1 MTTEDENLSPED
13 ETLIQTFESA
23 TDAALEGDF
32 SELEAMLP
40 EPEPNFFMPALRQL
54 FQFRVRGNET
64 RH

>member
-1 MTTEDENLSPED
+1 MSIEDELSPED
-13 ETLIQTFESA
+13 QGFIAEFESA

-40 EPEPNFFMPALRQL
+40 DPEPNFFMPALRQL
-54 FQFRVRGNET
+54 HQFRVRGNET

>member
-1 MTTEDENLSPED
+1 MSIEDKLRHEDEAI
-13 ETLIQTFESA
+13 IQTFELA

-54 FQFRVRGNET
+54 CQFRVRGNET

>member
-1 MTTEDENLSPED
+1 MTTEDETLSPED
-13 ETLIQTFESA
+13 ETLIQKFESA

-54 FQFRVRGNET
+54 CQFRVRGNET

>member
-1 MTTEDENLSPED
+1 MSTNDYLTAEDEAI
-13 ETLIQTFESA
+13 IQTFESA

-40 EPEPNFFMPALRQL
+40 EPEPNFFAPAIAQL
-54 FQFRVRGNET
+54 NKIHVRGNRT

>member
-1 MTTEDENLSPED
+1 MTTED

-23 TDAALEGDF
+23 TDAAMEGDF

-54 FQFRVRGNET
+54 HKIHVRGNRT